1 MKRSLVIPDSSSKD
15 IKSIWTGQD
24 LLLLDSSL
32 DSKQS
37 CPSSPLHISPALK
50 MLIFGDGSPTRL
62 LTILT
67 GSRVIVKNVTHT
79 DISSQ
84 LLNEPDSEIPNG
96 YADDIPRQTILSL
109 ITENE
114 SEYEYEKSNKLIES
128 GENRER
134 IDRGEGGE
142 GDFNGEGNGNSN
154 TRLIN
159 PIIRRSVLLCNEN
172 DDCLGIG
179 ISWWRQSDLDT
190 TLPGDEKTKPI
201 GGALMSN
208 RLGVHRELIA
218 VVRGRNKEVEE
229 VLNCER
235 NSQHNYS
242 TTLSTLSMS
251 SESTEIPLAIEKTL
265 VKERIEVQDELW
277 GRFYVMWK
285 DGKRLTVVYEVFST
299 KGFQRVEER

>member
-1 MKRSLVIPDSSSKD
+1 MKRSLVIPDSSKD

-109 ITENE
+109 FTENE
-114 SEYEYEKSNKLIES
+114 SEYEYEKNNKLNKS

-134 IDRGEGGE
+134 IDRREGGE
-142 GDFNGEGNGNSN
+142 GDFNGEGYGNSN

-159 PIIRRSVLLCNEN
+159 PIIRRSVMLCNEN

-242 TTLSTLSMS
+242 TTLSTLFMS
-251 SESTEIPLAIEKTL
+251 SESTEIPLAIETTL
-265 VKERIEVQDELW
+265 VKERIEVEDELW

>member
-1 MKRSLVIPDSSSKD
+1 MKRSLVIPDRSKD

-37 CPSSPLHISPALK
+37 YSSSPLHISPALK

-109 ITENE
+109 FTENE
-114 SEYEYEKSNKLIES
+114 SEYEYEKNNKLNKS

-142 GDFNGEGNGNSN
+142 GDFNGEGYGNSN

-242 TTLSTLSMS
+242 TTLSTLFMS

-265 VKERIEVQDELW
+265 VKERIEVEDELW

-285 DGKRLTVVYEVFST
+285 EGKRLTVVYEVFST